1 MSDIIQQVSFEVC
14 EKEPLANS
22 GLIQGAGALLF
33 IEKKS
38 GDIKYASEN
47 VPEWLGEEVEDL
59 LGADGLE
66 WLEINVPDAV
76 SLPSAAGKRMQ
87 LSNALDAGFGELD
100 LQISATS
107 NGWVLEFEKS
117 RSGDSLK
124 DVELMKIAGIPDET
138 MLRELQQSLVESIS
152 AVSGYDRVMLYKF
165 GPDWSGEV
173 LAETVAVQ
181 SGDYLGLRFPATD
194 IPSIARGL
202 YAKLPYRHIPDAT
215 QSPVQIKALAG
226 SGEQMDLTWS
236 DLRSVSPFHIT
247 YLNNMGVRSSFS
259 VSIMVEGQLWGLIA
273 CHHHEALAI
282 PLTARVRCKALVD
295 EYVESLLSYRGSIQR
310 ELYQRVAA
318 VLEPL
323 EQNLTDDLI
332 QMLGD
337 RMSDLGDLTEASKVA
352 MVVDGAIASTLG
364 EVDLDGVLRLHEWSL
379 HNTPEEVVTI
389 DNLPAIAASSAP
401 EGVCGV
407 MALHFRA
414 KKLNNAAM
422 SVYFMRPEEAGEIA
436 WAGNQEQV
444 LEAAKQGQLSP
455 RSSFEKWVEVRTGF
469 SRAWDEDV
477 RFIGAQVRERLAVIL

>member
-22 GLIQGAGALLF
+22 GLIQANGALLF

-38 GDIKYASEN
+38 GEIKYASEN

-66 WLEINVPDAV
+66 WLEINVPDAA
-76 SLPSAAGKRMQ
+76 SLPSAAGRRIQ
-87 LSNALDAGFGELD
+87 LTNALDMGFGELD

-117 RSGDSLK
+117 RDDGELHDAELLK
-124 DVELMKIAGIPDET
+124 LDGPVDEAA
-138 MLRELQQSLVESIS
+138 LQQLQQSLVDSIS
-152 AVSGYDRVMLYKF
+152 TVSGYDRVMLYKF

-181 SGDYLGLRFPATD
+181 SGEYLGLRFPATD
-194 IPSIARGL
+194 IPSIARSL

-215 QSPVQIKALAG
+215 QAPVQIKALAG
-226 SGEQMDLTWS
+226 NGENMDLTWS

-247 YLNNMGVRSSFS
+247 YLNNMDVRSSFS

-282 PLTARVRCKALVD
+282 PLAARVRCKELVD
-295 EYVESLLSYRGSIQR
+295 EYVGSLLSYRGSIQR
-310 ELYQRVAA
+310 DLYQRVAS
-318 VLEPL
+318 VIEPL
-323 EQNLTDDLI
+323 EQNAADDVI
-332 QMLGD
+332 QMLD
-337 RMSDLGDLTEASKVA
+337 DSLAELRDLTDASAVA
-352 MVVDGAIASTLG
+352 VVVDGAIVCSLG
-364 EVDLDGVLRLHEWSL
+364 ELDNDGVLRLHDWCL
-379 HNTPEEVVTI
+379 HNTADEVVTI
-389 DNLPAIAASSAP
+389 DNLAAVAASSAP
-401 EGVCGV
+401 TGVCGV
-407 MALHFRA
+407 MALNFRA
-414 KKLNNAAM
+414 KRLNNA
-422 SVYFMRPEEAGEIA
+422 VTTLYFMRPEEAGEIA
-436 WAGNQEQV
+436 WAGNQQQM

-477 RFIGAQVRERLAVIL
+477 RFIGSQIRERLAAIL